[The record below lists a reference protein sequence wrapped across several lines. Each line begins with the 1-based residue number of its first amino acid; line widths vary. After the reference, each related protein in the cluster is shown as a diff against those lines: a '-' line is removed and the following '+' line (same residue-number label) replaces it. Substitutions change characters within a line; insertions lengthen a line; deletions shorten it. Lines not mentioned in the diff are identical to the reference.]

1 MEKSILHI
9 LQNISFCKI
18 ISSAKDAEFELNGQ
32 RNPCCASLHRKTKEK
47 QHSEMQKHILGE
59 QPLNDERIIIFI
71 F

>member
-1 MEKSILHI
+1 M
-9 LQNISFCKI
+9 
-18 ISSAKDAEFELNGQ
+18 SSSNSMVKGIHAAQVYIENQ
-32 RNPCCASLHRKTKEK
+32 KEK